1 MSGIFDVRERNVKNW
16 ISKHLQVRIALEQL
30 HLCFSSPPSSSFFG
44 ANLPFLE
51 VFVESSVRRMEPTLS
66 TTNTDDCQSNSLPAN
81 TMTNIATVFD
91 K

>member
-1 MSGIFDVRERNVKNW
+1 MFAIAQRNVKNW

-30 HLCFSSPPSSSFFG
+30 HLCFSSPPPSFFG
-44 ANLPFLE
+44 ANLPLLE

-66 TTNTDDCQSNSLPAN
+66 TTNMEDHKSNSQLRYYDEYSNGIRQTAAN
-81 TMTNIATVFD
+81 